1 MLKVYKASAGSG
13 KTFQLVAEYI
23 LLLIKNQFS
32 YRNIL
37 AVTFTNKATNEMKS
51 RILEQLHQLADNRDS
66 AYLELLMKA
75 TTFSETEIRKRAK
88 LILKNILH
96 DYNRFSVNTIDSFT
110 QRIIKAFNREMG
122 ISPHFM
128 LELDNQMVL
137 EEAVDRLLA
146 KVDADKKLRRWL
158 VKFSQEKIRENKSQ
172 RIEEDI
178 KNLGGELFKEKFQVF
193 FPENAQDAN
202 PYTRENLEDFS
213 GELEKIIVWYEH
225 SLKMKAA
232 ECMDFIRKAGFSVDD
247 FSYKMT
253 GIGGYLKKMSE
264 GELKEPGARVLAAAD
279 STEKWFSKTHKHSAA
294 LAKLVET
301 NLQPLLLDMLEFYAG
316 NESRYQSSLEVRKQL
331 RMLGILTDL
340 KEEVR
345 LLLQEK
351 GLLQLSDSNLLLSKI
366 IGDSDSPFI
375 YEKIGARF
383 NYYMLDE
390 FQDTSS
396 LQWKN
401 FKPLVANALAE
412 GHPALL
418 VGDVKQSVYRW
429 RNSDWN
435 ILASQINTDFPQY
448 SPNEIPL
455 KKNWRS
461 QLNIIDFNNAA
472 IGALK
477 QTFEDFLFEDFED
490 ERFKEKFSSIYQ
502 HFKQEPGNALTER
515 KGLAEVNF
523 IQEEDFEE
531 ESLQLL
537 VEQVKQLQNN
547 GLNASEIAILIRKNS
562 EGPKIVETFLEAS
575 KKDENAGYNLSV
587 LSNESLFLYTSR
599 GVNLVLLA
607 VELLINSESK
617 IEKVA
622 ILQLWL
628 SWLKPALKNLG
639 YIFSEESQL
648 IFDFEKESHQF
659 QSVWAIDENFETVFE
674 SELGEKMKLL
684 RQKVLL
690 SSLDE
695 TITEICALF
704 GLFKIE
710 SELPYLQTL
719 IDQAANLKI
728 SLSNDLS
735 NFLFWWKEKGYKT
748 SVNVNEEVDS
758 VRLLTV
764 HKAKGLE
771 YEAVLLPFFNWD
783 VSWVGNQSP
792 LLWCQPETEPF
803 NRFPLLPVKAGQ
815 NLAKTIFR
823 NDYFEEKVSSYID
836 TMNLVYVAFTRAKS
850 ALFIHSKRKSEK
862 ENSKKSDTLGKSVNA
877 LLESALNKMGSE
889 KQFAGCRNDEKTDFR
904 FGELP
909 VFSSKKQAFKP
920 GWIRTYQ
927 FYDFSKRI
935 RLRLNSE
942 DFVTEEQ
949 KHSVKNTGKLVHE
962 ILAEI
967 ETVEDIETACKKAF
981 KEGRINE
988 SERNAIL
995 EKLENSMKNS
1005 EIRRWF
1011 NGSFKVL
1018 NERNLLAPGK
1028 LLRPD
1033 RIMVSGNQA
1042 IVVDYKWGAKN
1053 PEKYHKQVK
1062 RYAKTLKKCGFKKV
1076 EGFLWYINH
1085 DEVEQVV
1092 VW

>member
-1 MLKVYKASAGSG
+1 
-13 KTFQLVAEYI
+13 
-23 LLLIKNQFS
+23 
-32 YRNIL
+32 
-37 AVTFTNKATNEMKS
+37 
-51 RILEQLHQLADNRDS
+51 
-66 AYLELLMKA
+66 
-75 TTFSETEIRKRAK
+75 
-88 LILKNILH
+88 
-96 DYNRFSVNTIDSFT
+96 
-110 QRIIKAFNREMG
+110 MG

-128 LELDNQMVL
+128 LELDNQMIL

-146 KVDADKKLRRWL
+146 KVDEDKQLRRWL

-172 RIEEDI
+172 RIEDDI

-193 FPENAQDAN
+193 FPENEKDEN
-202 PYTRENLEDFS
+202 PYNRENLEEFRK
-213 GELEKIIVWYEH
+213 ELEKIIAWYEH
-225 SLKMKAA
+225 SLKKKAG
-232 ECMDFIRKAGFSVDD
+232 ECMESIQKAGFSVDD
-247 FSYKMT
+247 FSYKSA
-253 GIGGYLKKMSE
+253 GIAGYLKKMSD
-264 GELKEPGARVLAAAD
+264 GEPKEPGARVLAAAD
-279 STEKWFSKTHKHSAA
+279 SAEKWFSKSHEHKAA
-294 LAKLVET
+294 LETLVEN
-301 NLQPLLLDMLEFYAG
+301 NLQPLLREILDFYTR
-316 NESRYQSSLEVRKQL
+316 NENRYQSAIEVRKQL

-340 KEEVR
+340 KEEVK

-396 LQWKN
+396 LQWNN

-412 GHPALL
+412 GFPALL
-418 VGDVKQSVYRW
+418 VGDVKQSIYRW

-435 ILASQINTDFPQY
+435 ILASEVNADFPQY
-448 SPNEIPL
+448 PPKEIPL

-477 QTFEDFLFEDFED
+477 QTFEDFLFDDFE
-490 ERFKEKFSSIYQ
+490 EKSFSEKFSSIYQ
-502 HFKQEPGNALTER
+502 HFKQEPGMALSEK
-515 KGLAEVNF
+515 KGLAEINF
-523 IQEEDFEE
+523 LPEDDFEE
-531 ESLQLL
+531 QSMQLL
-537 VEQVKQLQNN
+537 VEQVKQLQDK
-547 GLNASEIAILIRKNS
+547 GLNASDIAILIRKNS

-575 KKDENAGYNLSV
+575 KIGENRNYNLSV

-599 GVNLVLLA
+599 GVNLVLLV
-607 VELLINSESK
+607 VELLIDSEAK
-617 IEKVA
+617 IQKVA
-622 ILQLWL
+622 LLQLWL
-628 SWLKPALKNLG
+628 SWLKPTLKKKG
-639 YIFSEESQL
+639 FSFSEEPQMTL
-648 IFDFEKESHQF
+648 DFISADQIPDKS
-659 QSVWAIDENFETVFE
+659 WAIDENFETVFE
-674 SELGEKMKLL
+674 TELGEKMNQL

-695 TITEICALF
+695 SVTEICALF
-704 GLFKIE
+704 GLFKME

-719 IDQAANLKI
+719 IDQAADLKI

-735 NFLFWWKEKGYKT
+735 NFLFWWTEKGYKT

-783 VSWVGNQSP
+783 VSWIGNQAP
-792 LLWCQPETEPF
+792 LLWCRPETEPF

-823 NDYFEEKVSSYID
+823 QDYFEEKVSSYID

-850 ALFIHSKRKSEK
+850 ALFIHSKQKPEK
-862 ENSKKSDTLGKSVNA
+862 ENSKKSDTLGKSVNSM
-877 LLESALNKMGSE
+877 LEYALNQMVSE
-889 KQFAGCRNDEKTDFR
+889 KQFAGCWNDEKTDFR

-909 VFSSKKQAFKP
+909 VFNSKKVTGQP
-920 GWIRTYQ
+920 GWIKTYQ
-927 FYDFSKRI
+927 FYDFGNRI

-942 DFVTEEQ
+942 EFFTAEEQ

-962 ILAEI
+962 ILAEVK
-967 ETVEDIETACKKAF
+967 TKNDIVRACNKAF

-988 SERNAIL
+988 TERKTIL
-995 EKLENSMKNS
+995 QKLENSFQNPVISK
-1005 EIRRWF
+1005 WF
-1011 NGSFKVL
+1011 DGSFKVL
-1018 NERNLLAPGK
+1018 NERNLLAPDK

-1033 RIMVSGNQA
+1033 RIMVTGKHA
-1042 IVVDYKWGAKN
+1042 IVVDYKWGEKN
-1053 PEKYHKQVK
+1053 PEKYHRQVI
-1062 RYAKTLKKCGFKKV
+1062 RYSETLKKCGFEKV
-1076 EGFLWYINH
+1076 EGFLWYINQ
-1085 DEVEQVV
+1085 DEVDRVV
-1092 VW
+1092 

>member
-1 MLKVYKASAGSG
+1 MLTVYKASAGSG
-13 KTFQLVAEYI
+13 KTFQLVAEYL
-23 LLLIKNQFS
+23 LLLIKNQAS

-66 AYLELLMKA
+66 AYLELLKKA

-88 LILKNILH
+88 LVLKNILH

-110 QRIIKAFNREMG
+110 QRVIKAFNREMG
-122 ISPHFM
+122 ISPHFI
-128 LELDNQMVL
+128 LELDNQMIL

-146 KVDADKKLRRWL
+146 KVDKDKQLRRWL

-178 KNLGGELFKEKFQVF
+178 KSLGGELFKEKFQVF
-193 FPENAQDAN
+193 FPENEQDEN
-202 PYTRENLEDFS
+202 PYTRDNLEGFRK
-213 GELEKIIVWYEH
+213 ELEKIIAWYEH
-225 SLKMKAA
+225 TLKKKAG
-232 ECMDFIRKAGFSVDD
+232 ECMESMQKAGFSVDD
-247 FSYKMT
+247 FSYKMA
-253 GIGGYLKKMSE
+253 GIAGYLKKMSE
-264 GELKEPGARVLAAAD
+264 GELKEPGVRVLAAAD
-279 STEKWFSKTHKHSAA
+279 STEKWFSKSHQHKAA
-294 LAKLVET
+294 LEKLVED
-301 NLQPLLLDMLEFYAG
+301 NLQPLLRDILDFYTS

-340 KEEVR
+340 KEEVK

-351 GLLQLSDSNLLLSKI
+351 GLLQISDSNLLLSKI

-375 YEKIGARF
+375 YEKIGTRF

-396 LQWKN
+396 LQWTN
-401 FKPLVANALAE
+401 FKPLIANALAE

-418 VGDVKQSVYRW
+418 VGDVKQSIYRW

-435 ILASQINTDFPQY
+435 ILASQINADFPQY
-448 SPNEIPL
+448 PPREIPL

-490 ERFKEKFSSIYQ
+490 ESFKEKFSSIYRQ
-502 HFKQEPGNALTER
+502 FKQEPGNALTER
-515 KGLAEVNF
+515 KGLAEINF
-523 IQEEDFEE
+523 IQDKDFEAE
-531 ESLQLL
+531 TLQLL
-537 VEQVKQLQNN
+537 VEQVKQLQDK
-547 GLNASEIAILIRKNS
+547 GLNASDIAILIRKNS
-562 EGPKIVETFLEAS
+562 EGPKIVEAFLEAA
-575 KKDENAGYNLSV
+575 KKDENASYNLSV
-587 LSNESLFLYTSR
+587 LSNESLFLYISR
-599 GVNLVLLA
+599 GVNLVLLV
-607 VELLINSESK
+607 VELLIDSEAK
-617 IEKVA
+617 IQKVA

-628 SWLKPALKNLG
+628 SWLKPAWKNMG
-639 YIFSEESQL
+639 NVFSEESQL
-648 IFDFEKESHQF
+648 ILDFEKVSQKS
-659 QSVWAIDENFETVFE
+659 QPGWAIDENFEAVFE
-674 SELGEKMKLL
+674 AELGEKMKVL

-695 TITEICALF
+695 TVSEICALF
-704 GLFKIE
+704 GLFKME

-719 IDQAANLKI
+719 IDQAADLKI

-758 VRLLTV
+758 VRLITV

-783 VSWVGNQSP
+783 VSWIGNQAP
-792 LLWCQPETEPF
+792 MLWCRPETEPF

-823 NDYFEEKVSSYID
+823 QDYFEEKLSSYID

-850 ALFIHSKRKSEK
+850 VLFVHCRKKEES
-862 ENSKKSDTLGKSVNA
+862 ENSKKADLPGKTVNTM
-877 LLESALNKMGSE
+877 LEYALNQMSAE
-889 KQFAGCRNDEKTDFR
+889 KQFAGCRNPEGTEFR

-909 VFSSKKQAFKP
+909 VFSSKKKAGQP
-920 GWIRTYQ
+920 GWIKTYQ
-927 FYDFSKRI
+927 FYDFSNRI

-942 DFVTEEQ
+942 DFFSAEEQ

-967 ETVEDIETACKKAF
+967 TMADDVEPACTKAF

-988 SERNAIL
+988 TERKTIL
-995 EKLENSMKNS
+995 KKLEASLQNPVIS
-1005 EIRRWF
+1005 RWF
-1011 NGSFKVL
+1011 DGSFKVL

-1042 IVVDYKWGAKN
+1042 IVVDYKWGEKN
-1053 PEKYHKQVK
+1053 PEKYHRQLE
-1062 RYAKTLKKCGFKKV
+1062 RYTETLKKCGFEKV
-1076 EGFLWYINH
+1076 EGFLWYISQ
-1085 DEVEQVV
+1085 DEVEQVL
-1092 VW
+1092 